1 MTLQDIEWVF
11 RAGGNDPDRE
21 ALLAPGRKQELLH
34 QLIELLYFEYP
45 DDSDSEAA
53 SYRNPND
60 AVKYPKIGTQVLKI
74 SPEIQ
79 LNESALRRLER
90 EERLRQDEARRLEAL
105 AALQA
110 KPRRA
115 RHRVL
120 CQSIRLRGRHFYVSV
135 YHFPA
140 QARNLVVTAYNPGAS
155 ATYRLTVSLLEAAS
169 LVRLY
174 PYPRSGFS
182 PEQTLTMARGLIP
195 RLRLHGREDNR
206 SDARMMLAIS
216 GGRNGPG
223 MNALP
228 RLAPVMTEELQ
239 RDELFN
245 KMLRDSQR
253 SLQLELEMTQL
264 RLHNDAET
272 ERVELRHK
280 LVTLESKR
288 AEMNEKDQGHRIRVE
303 EIDAAGGGGTNG
315 DVKLLHEERRAHK
328 TARQVLKA
336 EMKSMAAQLTALNQQ
351 LQSVSEKEKFGGERA
366 QRRADRARKRIR
378 GEVLQTL
385 ATTLRPTASER
396 WRPLVRQQLETIDTL
411 DAVDADTQLFSLELY
426 DPNVCLRCTSF
437 VFSKLEWVALTKS
450 CHEQQQLIP
459 ELAPST
465 STVAKRLTELRE
477 SMMETRRALYAMSDP
492 PPAITSTGKALK
504 TKASSSKKRRE
515 ELQRTMTTASNDI
528 HRLAREA
535 PWLALVKSLCE
546 RCTIT
551 SSTDTPGLDVSLDRC
566 IFRSVSPVLR
576 LTNDDNGNNAD
587 SESDVV
593 HCRVRVEVL
602 PLAEAVVFEVWDP
615 LDETQW
621 RVDYPESRELLREF
635 AVETFMEQQLHLEAI
650 TMSLLLHPN
659 AATGHLELRFEE

>member
-45 DDSDSEAA
+45 DDSDSEAV

-60 AVKYPKIGTQVLKI
+60 AVKYPEIGTQVLKI

-140 QARNLVVTAYNPGAS
+140 QARNLVVTAYNP
-155 ATYRLTVSLLEAAS
+155 E
-169 LVRLY
+169 
-174 PYPRSGFS
+174 
-182 PEQTLTMARGLIP
+182 
-195 RLRLHGREDNR
+195 
-206 SDARMMLAIS
+206 
-216 GGRNGPG
+216 
-223 MNALP
+223 
-228 RLAPVMTEELQ
+228 
-239 RDELFN
+239 
-245 KMLRDSQR
+245 
-253 SLQLELEMTQL
+253 
-264 RLHNDAET
+264 
-272 ERVELRHK
+272 
-280 LVTLESKR
+280 
-288 AEMNEKDQGHRIRVE
+288 
-303 EIDAAGGGGTNG
+303 
-315 DVKLLHEERRAHK
+315 
-328 TARQVLKA
+328 
-336 EMKSMAAQLTALNQQ
+336 
-351 LQSVSEKEKFGGERA
+351 
-366 QRRADRARKRIR
+366 
-378 GEVLQTL
+378 
-385 ATTLRPTASER
+385 
-396 WRPLVRQQLETIDTL
+396 LETIDTL

-515 ELQRTMTTASNDI
+515 ELQRTITTASNDI

-535 PWLALVKSLCE
+535 PWLVLVKSLCE